1 MKYPYDVFSK
11 IIDLHLLLIKIL
23 LAISGMSNK
32 YNLSK
37 LFFIATIII
46 LLFLQ
51 IYLTY
56 IILFKSYYL
65 MNNVSLNKLRY
76 STLLSNCII
85 ILFFLIIN
93 TNEVSN
99 VFFIIC
105 FINIFILTFIL
116 FWIFYDPYQFI
127 KFDKDENEENVFYYF
142 FVLDRDKNEN
152 LLLENKI
159 NEHID
164 KCGKCN
170 LCRKYKDANIN
181 NKFENVDLYDVI
193 YNNKNSV
200 LSLMNKILRKL
211 KKQKIENM
219 PSNNSYFLI
228 NLIYIYYMGIEKN
241 DHCFFLNTELL
252 YHSINNQ
259 NENYFEEYKIFLNRI
274 KYINNFIVKSNEIVE
289 NFYKIIDEKKE
300 EKKYEIIFNFCNLLN
315 ELKYKE
321 IKNNNSNIGNIT
333 NKNLNCDNL
342 LTICSLFYEELY
354 NESTSNSRLYIRDSQ
369 NILEDLM
376 NNNIKNQK
384 LITFEIIAQNFHV
397 KILRASG
404 YLHKYENINLF
415 DLFPEIFKKNQIIS
429 MKKILLTS
437 NSIEHKILKNN
448 KTNTLKNNQN
458 ENQYYNFFFI
468 IEEKKENNI
477 YYQLLNLEMNL
488 MILKNIETI
497 FYLNGIYKID
507 NNIIITEQRNNIEF
521 LFHFGNPE
529 QKQMIEDISKDK
541 KIIIRQNKGN
551 KYLGNK
557 KLIENKNALKGCKHY
572 KVYHFLLPSKKN
584 FYNRKNKHTL
594 NKLMKTFTDDKINTL
609 DNDNIL
615 NFNDVAS
622 QSSYATSS
630 VSKKNFLLY
639 NRDNKQTQNDGDISR
654 RLLLSKYLL
663 WISIYVLFIAF
674 IIEYAILKVINSNL
688 KTKVNFFLELS
699 NFFLIYNR
707 LFCSIVSNS
716 CLGIS
721 PDSQECYSVINNY
734 SRVVKETTAE
744 QNSLDLSGKNIDDYF
759 LDFDKIIFE
768 EEGVLSKMLD
778 GMVESLNDY
787 LSKINDKELLS
798 LFEKD
803 IICYKITQSND
814 NNITRLT
821 LKEYNLVFIDSI
833 LLIAS
838 RFRILVK
845 EFDKLKSPIYIMDKI
860 DIENSLINVNKDQ
873 KLNVYQENFYLVLLD
888 DDDFF
893 VYFNETLYEIEDMIK
908 NKEAKFKTYILF
920 IFGINTFLY
929 LIILIFLYW
938 YITVHLIIIFKVIKN
953 TYIFLSEKLGEIL
966 IKDIM
971 KKKVDNLKLILS
983 FYDNDINGTINELN
997 LLYNN
1002 YKWNYSLKLKEE
1014 SKKVK
1019 KEIKNEKDNNK
1030 NNCNFFELFNFQYFI
1045 IFFTYS
1051 KKRNIYI
1058 YSLVLAVVII
1068 ILLFVIIICI
1078 WILFFNKDSYIIN
1091 WLYLGNELIRS
1102 TNDLMANFLIM
1113 IYTNQS
1119 IIEASAHLDT
1129 KDYTSYLYEKLA
1141 GLYSAGGYNNKI
1153 QDYLKDNENLVK
1165 FDCKEF
1171 YQNLDNSIFNKLID
1185 RYLILNDTTKFFY
1198 TLEAYCNIS
1207 RIFIFNNY
1215 KVTFMTFYNYI
1226 ENLMENF
1233 ICGEY
1238 SDIVNFTQYN
1248 NIGQVEIFFLSIYAY
1263 LVEILNEQ
1271 IKFIFISIVNEID
1284 NNINIM
1290 LIIFLI
1296 CFIYLIS
1303 RAYILFSRNLNK
1315 ECQSFIQIK
1324 KIFKLCNINE

>member
-1 MKYPYDVFSK
+1 M
-11 IIDLHLLLIKIL
+11 
-23 LAISGMSNK
+23 
-32 YNLSK
+32 
-37 LFFIATIII
+37 
-46 LLFLQ
+46 
-51 IYLTY
+51 
-56 IILFKSYYL
+56 
-65 MNNVSLNKLRY
+65 
-76 STLLSNCII
+76 
-85 ILFFLIIN
+85 
-93 TNEVSN
+93 
-99 VFFIIC
+99 
-105 FINIFILTFIL
+105 
-116 FWIFYDPYQFI
+116 
-127 KFDKDENEENVFYYF
+127 
-142 FVLDRDKNEN
+142 
-152 LLLENKI
+152 
-159 NEHID
+159 
-164 KCGKCN
+164 
-170 LCRKYKDANIN
+170 
-181 NKFENVDLYDVI
+181 
-193 YNNKNSV
+193 
-200 LSLMNKILRKL
+200 
-211 KKQKIENM
+211 
-219 PSNNSYFLI
+219 
-228 NLIYIYYMGIEKN
+228 
-241 DHCFFLNTELL
+241 
-252 YHSINNQ
+252 
-259 NENYFEEYKIFLNRI
+259 
-274 KYINNFIVKSNEIVE
+274 
-289 NFYKIIDEKKE
+289 
-300 EKKYEIIFNFCNLLN
+300 
-315 ELKYKE
+315 
-321 IKNNNSNIGNIT
+321 
-333 NKNLNCDNL
+333 
-342 LTICSLFYEELY
+342 
-354 NESTSNSRLYIRDSQ
+354 
-369 NILEDLM
+369 
-376 NNNIKNQK
+376 
-384 LITFEIIAQNFHV
+384 
-397 KILRASG
+397 
-404 YLHKYENINLF
+404 
-415 DLFPEIFKKNQIIS
+415 
-429 MKKILLTS
+429 
-437 NSIEHKILKNN
+437 
-448 KTNTLKNNQN
+448 KNNQN

-1019 KEIKNEKDNNK
+1019 KEIKM
-1030 NNCNFFELFNFQYFI
+1030 
-1045 IFFTYS
+1045 
-1051 KKRNIYI
+1051 KK
-1058 YSLVLAVVII
+1058 II
-1068 ILLFVIIICI
+1068 IKIILIF
-1078 WILFFNKDSYIIN
+1078 LN
-1091 WLYLGNELIRS
+1091 YL
-1102 TNDLMANFLIM
+1102 
-1113 IYTNQS
+1113 
-1119 IIEASAHLDT
+1119 
-1129 KDYTSYLYEKLA
+1129 
-1141 GLYSAGGYNNKI
+1141 
-1153 QDYLKDNENLVK
+1153 
-1165 FDCKEF
+1165 
-1171 YQNLDNSIFNKLID
+1171 IFN
-1185 RYLILNDTTKFFY
+1185 IL
-1198 TLEAYCNIS
+1198 
-1207 RIFIFNNY
+1207 
-1215 KVTFMTFYNYI
+1215 
-1226 ENLMENF
+1226 
-1233 ICGEY
+1233 
-1238 SDIVNFTQYN
+1238 
-1248 NIGQVEIFFLSIYAY
+1248 
-1263 LVEILNEQ
+1263 
-1271 IKFIFISIVNEID
+1271 
-1284 NNINIM
+1284 
-1290 LIIFLI
+1290 
-1296 CFIYLIS
+1296 
-1303 RAYILFSRNLNK
+1303 
-1315 ECQSFIQIK
+1315 
-1324 KIFKLCNINE
+1324 